1 MVNKFE
7 DLFSIATGV
16 LGLLVIIIMLFSYK
30 SNVLV
35 NFYLVIVFLL
45 VSMRLLHSGLEDY
58 EDLIIMNIHYEYLN
72 PFYIFGIPSL
82 Y

>member
-16 LGLLVIIIMLFSYK
+16 IGLLVIIIMLFSYK

-35 NFYLVIVFLL
+35 NF
-45 VSMRLLHSGLEDY
+45 
-58 EDLIIMNIHYEYLN
+58 
-72 PFYIFGIPSL
+72 
-82 Y
+82 